1 MTCALLLS
9 DCLQEMTGAAV
20 EKFSAMAKILK
31 PDAQYANDSEYAD
44 ALPDIFRQLLA
55 DLKLKTGLGKLGVT
69 EDDLNRVV
77 EHTSTVVASFSPKT
91 FEAGDMIQ
99 ILKRAL

>member
-1 MTCALLLS
+1 MLTPEAR
-9 DCLQEMTGAAV
+9 
-20 EKFSAMAKILK
+20 
-31 PDAQYANDSEYAD
+31 YADDSEYAD
-44 ALPDIFRQLLA
+44 QLPNIFRQLLA
-55 DLKLKTGLGKLGVT
+55 DLELKTGLRQLGVT

-99 ILKRAL
+99 ILKRTL